1 MTERWSALFCI
12 GCGRVDILETCVGDC
27 DEGALD
33 LVLAKEYDQARAQVG
48 EAAQHAGTLR
58 ELVLE
63 LVAKMPGAS
72 APMPQDWP
80 ETHRALQ
87 KQARSVL
94 HEIEP
99 TGELEEVQRIP
110 AWRCATCGWTEAAR
124 ECLGIC
130 VRNRVDFVPSAE
142 YDDVSLQYDQ
152 SYRQV
157 AELAAIVRQLAWVT
171 PRPGEAEHTWQSLR
185 SRAQAAVTP

>member
-1 MTERWSALFCI
+1 
-12 GCGRVDILETCVGDC
+12 
-27 DEGALD
+27 
-33 LVLAKEYDQARAQVG
+33 
-48 EAAQHAGTLR
+48 
-58 ELVLE
+58 
-63 LVAKMPGAS
+63 
-72 APMPQDWP
+72 MPQDWP
-80 ETHRALQ
+80 EAHRALQ